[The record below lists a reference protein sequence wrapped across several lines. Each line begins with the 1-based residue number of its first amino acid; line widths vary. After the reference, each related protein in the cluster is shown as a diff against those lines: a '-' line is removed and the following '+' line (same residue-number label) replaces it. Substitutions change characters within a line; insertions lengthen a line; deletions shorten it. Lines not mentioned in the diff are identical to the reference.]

1 MKAKEET
8 CCLLVIAMVVIMPLL
23 LQRESVV
30 HAIVKG
36 EEEFGNSYPFFA
48 HSLQTV
54 GSWLELEIRMC
65 GASLVNERFLLT
77 AAHCSAPTLPVGGRV
92 MLNTNDLNDLLPV
105 TGAITRTILEQFIH
119 PLYSDLSLP
128 PPDLSY
134 DFMLLRIDPVPDIT
148 PIGMSDNKEAPAQ
161 GDRVTVIGFGI
172 YTDELLAWN
181 LREATIT
188 VVDSNDCA
196 AEYLPRPFLIDPT
209 IQVCH
214 VRV

>member
-8 CCLLVIAMVVIMPLL
+8 CRLLVIAMVVIMPLL

-48 HSLQTV
+48 HSLQS
-54 GSWLELEIRMC
+54 GIC
-65 GASLVNERFLLT
+65 GASLVGERFLLT
-77 AAHCSAPTLPVGGRV
+77 AAHCRDIGTLHVGGRV
-92 MLNTNDLNDLLPV
+92 MLNTNDFNDQLPV

-128 PPDLSY
+128 LDDLSYY

-148 PIGMSDNKEAPAQ
+148 PIGMSDNKEAPSQ
-161 GDRVTVIGFGI
+161 GDRVTVIGFGLFK
-172 YTDELLAWN
+172 DERKLPSN
-181 LREATIT
+181 LQEATIT

-196 AEYLPRPFLIDPT
+196 AEYLPVHFLFDPT

-214 VRV
+214 VRM